1 MQMFCYSAQPEI
13 KNKLSA
19 DEAWRLGSGWVSK
32 ESDLNG
38 LRDWV
43 LGGHAF
49 VCAAMYSG
57 TRTSAGFKH
66 ADFIGV
72 DIDHGLSIDQFRKH
86 SLSAQSCWG
95 YTTCSHDPTNG
106 AHRYRIIFKL
116 PERIHDSGLYTA
128 LYRTLQKSLG
138 ADPSCKDPCRAYY
151 GNSAAEDVVPL
162 SDATLDPIFIVNA
175 RTEQR
180 RAEAQFNARSCDFDE
195 FDIAKAEFILQN
207 LDTHQDRDR
216 FLKISNACSSV
227 GDRLFSAWSDWASQ
241 THHGQDENSHR
252 VGDNK
257 WFRPLGEKGVTLAS
271 LFHIADKEIPS
282 WRNDLPDEIK
292 ELNDS
297 TGFRVITHN
306 AAGMDHSDFLGDDDY
321 YDSPVEVEAAKQTVS
336 LLSAQAGKL
345 LQRPGPQIQEPEE
358 EPINTDPDFEGND
371 LPPDDASSRS
381 SGGGKIRI
389 LSGLILNTYPGLRLN
404 EMSLA
409 IEFGAASSPQVI
421 EDLGSVYIQVGRNS
435 GGQILDKN
443 LTKDLTKQLAS
454 DNRYNPAR
462 KYVTKCMASVPP
474 CQYFDRLAS
483 TLIGV
488 EEDDRVNPLMP
499 DGQRYADVVLKRF
512 FIGAAARLFRPGIR
526 HDWMPVFIGSQNC
539 GKSSFFSYITPP
551 DYTDD
556 EMYPWAT
563 TVQQSIEYLKDRP
576 HALHQ
581 GWIVLMDEFE
591 RYSKRKYC
599 EELKN
604 LVSVSVDNS
613 ARKYENERRFPRSFV
628 LAGATNSRDFLVD
641 PTGNRRFMPILV
653 NGVVAARENP
663 DLRIIDLDRLKLDR
677 DSIWSA
683 AYKAFLDG
691 EPHVFSSYEI
701 SCIDETINSFT
712 RDTPVYGAVVEALNR
727 GLRRSDSTSLLRT
740 TRGKRARQC
749 IVLNSL
755 FEEMHVP
762 VDRHSNMNIPVTD
775 VLKQLGFK
783 DDRGILENDSSGRQV
798 RVWILPRNF
807 MKRRLTDDMPFS

>member
-1 MQMFCYSAQPEI
+1 
-13 KNKLSA
+13 
-19 DEAWRLGSGWVSK
+19 
-32 ESDLNG
+32 
-38 LRDWV
+38 
-43 LGGHAF
+43 
-49 VCAAMYSG
+49 
-57 TRTSAGFKH
+57 
-66 ADFIGV
+66 
-72 DIDHGLSIDQFRKH
+72 
-86 SLSAQSCWG
+86 
-95 YTTCSHDPTNG
+95 
-106 AHRYRIIFKL
+106 
-116 PERIHDSGLYTA
+116 
-128 LYRTLQKSLG
+128 
-138 ADPSCKDPCRAYY
+138 
-151 GNSAAEDVVPL
+151 
-162 SDATLDPIFIVNA
+162 
-175 RTEQR
+175 
-180 RAEAQFNARSCDFDE
+180 
-195 FDIAKAEFILQN
+195 
-207 LDTHQDRDR
+207 
-216 FLKISNACSSV
+216 
-227 GDRLFSAWSDWASQ
+227 
-241 THHGQDENSHR
+241 
-252 VGDNK
+252 
-257 WFRPLGEKGVTLAS
+257 
-271 LFHIADKEIPS
+271 
-282 WRNDLPDEIK
+282 
-292 ELNDS
+292 
-297 TGFRVITHN
+297 
-306 AAGMDHSDFLGDDDY
+306 
-321 YDSPVEVEAAKQTVS
+321 
-336 LLSAQAGKL
+336 
-345 LQRPGPQIQEPEE
+345 
-358 EPINTDPDFEGND
+358 
-371 LPPDDASSRS
+371 
-381 SGGGKIRI
+381 
-389 LSGLILNTYPGLRLN
+389 
-404 EMSLA
+404 
-409 IEFGAASSPQVI
+409 
-421 EDLGSVYIQVGRNS
+421 
-435 GGQILDKN
+435 
-443 LTKDLTKQLAS
+443 
-454 DNRYNPAR
+454 
-462 KYVTKCMASVPP
+462 
-474 CQYFDRLAS
+474 
-483 TLIGV
+483 
-488 EEDDRVNPLMP
+488 
-499 DGQRYADVVLKRF
+499 
-512 FIGAAARLFRPGIR
+512 
-526 HDWMPVFIGSQNC
+526 MPVFIGSQNC

>member
-1 MQMFCYSAQPEI
+1 MQMISFSVQPEVI
-13 KNKLSA
+13 NKLSA
-19 DEAWRLGSGWVSK
+19 DEAWRLGSGWISK
-32 ESDLNG
+32 DADLSG

-43 LGGHAF
+43 LKGHAF
-49 VCAAMYSG
+49 VCAAMHSG
-57 TRTSAGFKH
+57 TRTSAAFKH

-72 DIDHGLSIDQFRKH
+72 DIDHGLTIEEFLEHD
-86 SLSAQSCWG
+86 LSAQSCWG
-95 YTTCSHDPTNG
+95 YTTCSHDPENG
-106 AHRYRIIFKL
+106 SHRYRIIFKL
-116 PERIHDSGLYTA
+116 SERIHDAGLYTA
-128 LYRTLQKSLG
+128 LYRTLQKALG
-138 ADPSCKDPCRAYY
+138 ADPNCKDPCRAYY
-151 GNSAAEDVVPL
+151 GNSSAKDVVPL

-180 RAEAQFNARSCDFDE
+180 RTEAEFNPRSADFDE
-195 FDIAKAEFILQN
+195 FDIARAEFILQK
-207 LDTHQDRDR
+207 LDTRQDRDR
-216 FLKISNACSSV
+216 FMDISNACSSV
-227 GDRLFSAWSDWASQ
+227 GDRLFGAWSDWASQ
-241 THHGQDENSHR
+241 THHGQGKNSYR
-252 VGDNK
+252 LKDLK
-257 WFRPLGEKGVTLAS
+257 WFRPLGRKTTLAT
-271 LFHIADKEIPS
+271 LFHIANKELPNWFS
-282 WRNDLPDEIK
+282 ELPDEIK

-306 AAGMDHSDFLGDDDY
+306 AAGMDHADFMGDDDY

-336 LLSAQAGKL
+336 LMSAQAVQL
-345 LQRPGPQIQEPEE
+345 LQRPDPQIHEPAD
-358 EPINTDPDFEGND
+358 EPINTDPDFEGHD
-371 LPPDDASSRS
+371 LPPDNPSSRP
-381 SGGGKIRI
+381 SGEDKLSI
-389 LSGLILNTYPGLRLN
+389 LSGHILRTYPGLRLN

-409 IEFGAASSPQVI
+409 IEYGSPGSPQVI
-421 EDLGSVYIQVGRNS
+421 EDLNSVYIQVGRRS
-435 GGQILDKN
+435 GGQVLDKN
-443 LTKDLTKQLAS
+443 LTKDLTKQLAN
-454 DNRYNPAR
+454 DNKYNPAR
-462 KYVTKCMASVPP
+462 KYVTKCMTSVPP
-474 CQYFDRLAS
+474 CPYFDRLAS

-488 EEDDRVNPLMP
+488 EEDDRTNPVMP
-499 DGQRYADVVLKRF
+499 NGQRYADVVLKRF
-512 FIGAAARLFRPGIR
+512 FIGAAARLFRPGTR

-551 DYTDD
+551 DYSDD

-613 ARKYENERRFPRSFV
+613 ARKYENERPFPRSFV

-663 DLRIIDLDRLKLDR
+663 DLRIIDLDRLKLER

-691 EPHVFSSYEI
+691 EAHVFSSYEI
-701 SCIDETINSFT
+701 SCIDETINGFT
-712 RDTPVYGAVVEALNR
+712 RDTPVYGAVVEALDR
-727 GLRRSDSTSLLRT
+727 GLRRADSSSLLRM
-740 TRGKRARQC
+740 TRGKTPRQC

-755 FEEMHVP
+755 FDEMHVS

-783 DDRGILENDSSGRQV
+783 DTRAYLENDSSRRQI
-798 RVWILPRNF
+798 RVWLLPRGF
-807 MKRRLTDDMPFS
+807 LKRRLTDDMPFN